1 MQIQL
6 RLQPQELLLLLLLS
20 EEQKLL
26 SRLLQLLLLQQL
38 RVNFRCTCYG
48 NTIFSK
54 MPIELTCFHSFT
66 KCKMEGFLIH
76 AFTPFHKT
84 ASSCGGYLS
93 DSGSIYSPGF
103 PYYYPDNSYCVWYLS
118 VPSGQRVI
126 LTFHEINLETCCNC
140 DYIAVHDGYS
150 TSSPLLG
157 RVCQNSEMRNFHSS
171 SRYMTI
177 VFRSDY
183 SIAATGFYATFTTSL
198 SESSGNKDYSFLD
211 CSSDNMNIV
220 ISSSFLNS
228 VGYSGYDLYLN
239 DQRCRPQVSSY
250 QVVFNFPLNTCG
262 TLREVGNGRV
272 VYSNDVRAYYS
283 SGGEIT
289 RQSNFQLHVG
299 CYMDQDATAQIMYQA
314 KEDIN
319 STITGTGRFNATMN
333 FYTSSS
339 FITPVYSSPYIV
351 TLNQD
356 LYVQV
361 KLLRNDSSLV
371 LSVDTCVASP
381 SPHDFSTRS
390 YDLIRNGCVIDRTY
404 YSFTYGNRN
413 VAQFKFRAF
422 KFLRSHPMVYL
433 QCKVN
438 VCKAHE
444 SNSVCTQPCRSRKT
458 RSLKSTYEDATLV
471 LGPIQLKGEAPTS
484 INLLPD
490 AFASGWQSR
499 RVQSEVNMSKPVLLL
514 VLQSKQFRVSTLLKD
529 TTARDETSTCG
540 SKGSSSNY
548 YIFQQSHL

>member
-1 MQIQL
+1 GCGGALTDTSGSFSSPGYPGNYFNYEYCTWQI
-6 RLQPQELLLLLLLS
+6 
-20 EEQKLL
+20 
-26 SRLLQLLLLQQL
+26 
-38 RVNFRCTCYG
+38 RVPYG
-48 NTIFSK
+48 QRI
-54 MPIELTCFHSFT
+54 IL
-66 KCKMEGFLIH
+66 
-76 AFTPFHKT
+76 AFTELH
-84 ASSCGGYLS
+84 
-93 DSGSIYSPGF
+93 
-103 PYYYPDNSYCVWYLS
+103 
-118 VPSGQRVI
+118 
-126 LTFHEINLETCCNC
+126 LETCCNC

-198 SESSGNKDYSFLD
+198 SESS
-211 CSSDNMNIV
+211 DNMNIV

-262 TLREVGNGRV
+262 TLREVGV

-390 YDLIRNGCVIDRTY
+390 YDLIRNGFKCCAEIDQCECKTY

-514 VLQSKQFRVSTLLKD
+514 VLVSTLLKD